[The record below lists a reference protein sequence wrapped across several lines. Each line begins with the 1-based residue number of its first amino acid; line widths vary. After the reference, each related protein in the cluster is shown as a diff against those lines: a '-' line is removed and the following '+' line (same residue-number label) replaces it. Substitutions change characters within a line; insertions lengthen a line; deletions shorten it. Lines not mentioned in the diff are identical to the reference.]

1 MGIMSIRSDR
11 PDRNIDRVV
20 PVIKNYGSNL
30 WFTCLV
36 KTKFLALFYLF

>member
-20 PVIKNYGSNL
+20 PVIKNYGLNL
-30 WFTCLV
+30 
-36 KTKFLALFYLF
+36 